1 VVLKAKLLG
10 HFLLGSAL
18 DDDSSQGFVSPV
30 INVSGLREVPPHR
43 RVVHDLASRK
53 MSVGDRNKRPSDFTR
68 ASNPPGDESHE
79 FSTKT
84 GSNATSRS
92 ASRKR
97 ETIGS
102 GQNQLKPTD
111 KITRDPSKKPKEN

>member
-1 VVLKAKLLG
+1 MKAKRLG
-10 HFLLGSAL
+10 HFLLRSAL

-53 MSVGDRNKRPSDFTR
+53 MSVGDRNNRPSDFTR
-68 ASNPPGDESHE
+68 ASNHPGDESHE

-84 GSNATSRS
+84 GMKCDLPIGLAENV
-92 ASRKR
+92 KR
-97 ETIGS
+97 FEVVKT
-102 GQNQLKPTD
+102 N
-111 KITRDPSKKPKEN
+111 